1 MLKEQKLI
9 NNISELCLLALIVA
23 IWAFNEEKYIVYPIK
38 IVFIAMYL
46 LKWGF
51 KGGRI
56 NFYQSWCLIMAG
68 LSFIFALYASHLDAS
83 LYTLVNMIQVLL
95 IGFALSGN
103 IIDKRE
109 THKAFNY
116 IIIAGMALAVRLLI
130 VTPTSVW
137 LSYMRLGDAIHY
149 NSNDVGN
156 KAAIAAIVS
165 LCVFKVSQKKLRKLY
180 LACFIILS
188 IITVFSGSRKSLF
201 AIILA
206 IVMLYTI
213 GLENKKNIVFGCI
226 GIAVA
231 FGFSYHLLMNN
242 DVLYATMGRRLES
255 MINVIFYGGSEKSS
269 IDLRYE
275 YMNVAINLIKQSPIL
290 GIGLGNFA
298 IVSGIGRY
306 CHNDYLEVACSYGI
320 LGAIVYYSNFFL
332 LLSKMIGYKRKQEL
346 DNSCIIILAVLLTN
360 FFTMVM
366 YTSAYVQIILAL
378 LWSHY
383 SLEMNKRNEGITDK
397 IGTID
402 IRQVMKMDNT

>member
-9 NNISELCLLALIVA
+9 NNLSELCLLALIVA

-38 IVFIAMYL
+38 IVFIVMYL
-46 LKWGF
+46 LKWSF
-51 KGGRI
+51 SGGRV
-56 NFYQSWCLIMAG
+56 NFYQAWCLIMAG
-68 LSFIFALYASHLDAS
+68 LSLIFALYASHLNAS

-95 IGFALSGN
+95 IGFALSGSL
-103 IIDKRE
+103 IDKGE

-116 IIIAGMALAVRLLI
+116 IIIGGMTLAVRLLI
-130 VTPTSVW
+130 VTPPSVW

-165 LCVFKVSQKKLRKLY
+165 LCLFKNSQKKSRKIY
-180 LACFIILS
+180 LACFIALS
-188 IITVFSGSRKSLF
+188 IITVFSGSRKSLI
-201 AIILA
+201 AIVLT

-213 GLENKKNIVFGCI
+213 GLENKKNIVFGSI

-231 FGFSYHLLMNN
+231 FGISYHLIMNN
-242 DVLYATMGRRLES
+242 EVLYATMGRRLES
-255 MINVIFYGGSEKSS
+255 MIDVIFHGGSERSS
-269 IDLRYE
+269 IDLRYK
-275 YMNVAINLIKQSPIL
+275 YMNAAIELIKQSPFF

-320 LGAIVYYSNFFL
+320 LGAIVYYSNYFVL
-332 LLSKMIGYKRKQEL
+332 LYKLIGYKGKQEL
-346 DNSCIIILAVLLTN
+346 DNSCIIILAVLLVN
-360 FFTMVM
+360 FLTMVM

-378 LWSHY
+378 LWAHY
-383 SLEMNKRNEGITDK
+383 NLEMKKRNW
-397 IGTID
+397 
-402 IRQVMKMDNT
+402 MKGDTALTSNNNLTQ